1 MNEAKPSKAKPLR
14 LSFFFSSHSSSLLP
28 LCCLAKPRP
37 PLRLH
42 HGTTSCITSPRT
54 TSIRRRP
61 PNFTDGI
68 LFLEATSAAS
78 RPTPL
83 HRPQDH
89 YHVLHYRRPP
99 LQQQH
104 HRHHDP
110 TPLSMG
116 GKDCSEKE
124 IERRA
129 GLPKM
134 SFPGMS
140 HTHIHRTHPPP
151 LPPLLSL
158 VSHYGSPQF
167 EALVCGVS
175 QTLVDAGAR
184 VERANARGHTH
195 NDDGRR
201 RRLTDGDVL

>member
-1 MNEAKPSKAKPLR
+1 MRNGKAQPLR
-14 LSFFFSSHSSSLLP
+14 LSSFFFSSSSLFP

-54 TSIRRRP
+54 ASIRRRP

-68 LFLEATSAAS
+68 LFLEATSAA
-78 RPTPL
+78 
-83 HRPQDH
+83 
-89 YHVLHYRRPP
+89 VLHHSTTRPLSRPP
-99 LQQQH
+99 LSSSPPAAAASSTP
-104 HRHHDP
+104 RP

-116 GKDCSEKE
+116 GKDCSEKD

-140 HTHIHRTHPPP
+140 HTHIHRTHPP
-151 LPPLLSL
+151 LPSL

-167 EALVCGVS
+167 EALVCGLS
-175 QTLVDAGAR
+175 QALVDAGAR